1 MLFKREKL
9 DRSDVELEQTMTEPP
24 LRPAPASHTAAPPP
38 ETKAAVEPAPVP
50 PPQAAPAPA
59 PTPTP
64 TPAGKGSILGESLRF
79 KGDLVAD
86 EDLVIQGQ
94 VEGSIL
100 HTRSLTIGAQG
111 RLHGEIRARR
121 IAVQGTVDGN
131 LYALESV
138 ALNSGCT
145 VRGDVFAPKVAIDE
159 GARLSG
165 RIDMDNAPT
174 VPTVNLPTPS
184 AMESAEREV
193 SAEEVSELLSGA
205 RTRRVPKSA

>member
-1 MLFKREKL
+1 MWKRE
-9 DRSDVELEQTMTEPP
+9 RSEPVDLEQVMTEPP
-24 LRPAPASHTAAPPP
+24 APVAWGTRPVAPPSAPVVEIPAERAPATTSSHAS
-38 ETKAAVEPAPVP
+38 V
-50 PPQAAPAPA
+50 
-59 PTPTP
+59 
-64 TPAGKGSILGESLRF
+64 GKGSTLGATLRF

-111 RLHGEIRARR
+111 RVLGDIRARR
-121 IAVQGTVDGN
+121 IVVEGSVDGN

-138 ALNSGCT
+138 SLRSGAI
-145 VRGDVFAPKVAIDE
+145 VRGDVFAAGVAIDN

-174 VPTVNLPTPS
+174 VPTIKVAAPGSTEPATRDLS
-184 AMESAEREV
+184 APEADAV
-193 SAEEVSELLSGA
+193 LSG
-205 RTRRVPKSA
+205 S

>member
-9 DRSDVELEQTMTEPP
+9 DRGDVELEQAMTEPVVP
-24 LRPAPASHTAAPPP
+24 SARITNTITPAPETRATPEPPP
-38 ETKAAVEPAPVP
+38 
-50 PPQAAPAPA
+50 AAPAPQVSS
-59 PTPTP
+59 
-64 TPAGKGSILGESLRF
+64 TPAPSNKGSTLGATLRF

-111 RLHGEIRARR
+111 RMQGEIRARR
-121 IAVQGTVDGN
+121 IVVQGTVDGN

-138 ALNSGCT
+138 NLQSGST
-145 VRGDVFAPKVAIDE
+145 VRGDVFAPKVAIDD

-174 VPTVNLPTPS
+174 VPTVNLPATGS
-184 AMESAEREV
+184 MESAEREV
-193 SAEEVSELLSGA
+193 SAEEVSELLSGPG
-205 RTRRVPKSA
+205 TRRMPKSA